1 VPFKFPLAAEDSTS
15 YGKNAVLF
23 QYTISSFKHINMKYI
38 LYLLFLL
45 SPFAAAAQAEVLPLE
60 IDINSNG
67 MMDFVNAE
75 GDGIEVNIDNKR
87 TAISNERLGF
97 QYLSDLKFINKTL
110 LITGGNEGTG
120 GFTWTYRFRYNK
132 TLKQVELIGFDSF
145 SKWVSGSITKSLNL
159 LTGKYKVTVQ
169 EYNHT
174 AKKMEATD
182 YQGKFTKKRII
193 LTQLK
198 EGWAEELDKV
208 GSEYAPQ

>member
-1 VPFKFPLAAEDSTS
+1 
-15 YGKNAVLF
+15 
-23 QYTISSFKHINMKYI
+23 MKYI
-38 LYLLFLL
+38 LYLLFLIC
-45 SPFAAAAQAEVLPLE
+45 PFVTVAQVEVLPLE

-67 MMDFVNAE
+67 MMNFVNAE

-87 TAISNERLGF
+87 MAISNERLGF

-110 LITGGNEGTG
+110 LISGGNEGTG

-132 TLKQVELIGFDSF
+132 TLKQVELIGYDSF

-169 EYNHT
+169 EYNH
-174 AKKMEATD
+174 AKKKMEATD
-182 YQGKFTKKRII
+182 YQGKFTKKRIL

-198 EGWAEELDKV
+198 EGWAEELDNV